1 VLGCEQ
7 RNFSPSEVRSQGFL
21 HRKRVHE
28 GAGIGPR
35 RRRRSVNASVSGGF
49 GLVKGQGYVQD
60 VVDVWFNASVPGEMI
75 RMLQRQGGSERQ
87 GWYGQAW

>member
-1 VLGCEQ
+1 
-7 RNFSPSEVRSQGFL
+7 
-21 HRKRVHE
+21 
-28 GAGIGPR
+28 
-35 RRRRSVNASVSGGF
+35 
-49 GLVKGQGYVQD
+49 VKGQGYVQD